1 MESERRNKVL
11 KRIKM
16 RLVLIYTSIMV
27 FMCTLPALAG
37 IEVQTA
43 ETFQDKLIGVVEA
56 YGIPIGGGI
65 LLICVCVLGIK
76 MMTGSFNSQKREETM
91 GAFPYVIGGAVLFG
105 GGLFFAGILLGIGQ
119 MFQG

>member
-1 MESERRNKVL
+1 ML